1 MKRIQK
7 CRRIY
12 NKISILLTYIFRQ
25 LEESF
30 MVEKQEQIVQI
41 KHKIENIDNHKEK
54 ILTMRY
60 YIESLLIKTN
70 TINEHFK
77 ALEKEKNQIQ
87 NERLDLIKRAA
98 AGFEN
103 LTPRPDIKQIC
114 EENDLQYNV
123 IFKEDKKAKQKPK
136 QKINVVRFD
145 NKKKTTEDYF
155 VQLIQ

>member
-77 ALEKEKNQIQ
+77 ALEKEKN
-87 NERLDLIKRAA
+87 
-98 AGFEN
+98 
-103 LTPRPDIKQIC
+103 
-114 EENDLQYNV
+114 
-123 IFKEDKKAKQKPK
+123 
-136 QKINVVRFD
+136 
-145 NKKKTTEDYF
+145 
-155 VQLIQ
+155 